1 MAGSRVGL
9 FDHLNI
15 PIHRDAQHREDV
27 RVIKATLGRG
37 SRFEPAHASVC
48 LTPAHVH
55 SAFTCRA
62 QGCYDFQHL
71 HVNVHTQHP
80 TKPRCVPHATYNMQQ
95 HAKPRRNLDE
105 TQAHVSR
112 HFLSTCRPGFRN
124 GGGHSNLRLTRA
136 ACSVRS
142 HQREVSCMRD
152 RPHGGSAAYTPPESQ
167 TNGAERRREA
177 PRQRIELPHHQMKG
191 EEGGTDHSL
200 SISNHWRRASE
211 ST

>member
-1 MAGSRVGL
+1 MVEAVVRARPCVGV
-9 FDHLNI
+9 FN
-15 PIHRDAQHREDV
+15 
-27 RVIKATLGRG
+27 T
-37 SRFEPAHASVC
+37 
-48 LTPAHVH
+48 AHVH
-55 SAFTCRA
+55 CAFTCRA
-62 QGCYDFQHL
+62 GPL
-71 HVNVHTQHP
+71 RLPAPILSIVHTQHP
-80 TKPRCVPHATYNMQQ
+80 TKPRCVPHATYNMQ
-95 HAKPRRNLDE
+95 HPAKPRRNLDE

-112 HFLSTCRPGFRN
+112 HFLSTCRPGFQN
-124 GGGHSNLRLTRA
+124 GGGQSNLRLTRA

-152 RPHGGSAAYTPPESQ
+152 RPHGGSAAYTPRASQ
-167 TNGAERRREA
+167 TNGAKRRREA

>member
-1 MAGSRVGL
+1 M
-9 FDHLNI
+9 
-15 PIHRDAQHREDV
+15 
-27 RVIKATLGRG
+27 
-37 SRFEPAHASVC
+37 C
-48 LTPAHVH
+48 LTQHMRHVH

-62 QGCYDFQHL
+62 GPL
-71 HVNVHTQHP
+71 RLPAPIVN
-80 TKPRCVPHATYNMQQ
+80 CPHATSDETQVVFHMHHNMQNP
-95 HAKPRRNLDE
+95 AKPRRNLDE

-152 RPHGGSAAYTPPESQ
+152 RPHGGSAAYTPPASL